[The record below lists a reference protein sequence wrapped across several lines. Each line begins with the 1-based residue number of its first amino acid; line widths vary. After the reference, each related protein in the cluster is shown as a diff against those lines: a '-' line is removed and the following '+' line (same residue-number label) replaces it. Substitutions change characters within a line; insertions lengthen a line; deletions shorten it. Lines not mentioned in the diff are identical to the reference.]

1 VNQIDNEWDLIIK
14 PKSGLLDLRLK
25 EIWKYRDLL
34 RLLVRRDFVSFYK
47 QTVLGPIWFLIQ
59 PLFTVAV
66 YMFIF
71 GRIAGMKTDNIP
83 PPLFYLSGIAAWSY
97 FSECVLKTANVF
109 RENSGIFGKVYFPRL
124 IMPLSIIVSNLV
136 KFGIQLF
143 LLIIMI
149 IYFSFNGFEVKYNY
163 FMFFLPLFILLI
175 AAFGLGIGLIVS
187 SVTTKYRDV
196 ALLLSFAITLLM
208 YTCPV
213 VYPLSSLTP
222 KFRFLVALNPLTS
235 LIEGFR
241 FIIMGYGDI
250 SFAELMYSTSFIIV
264 ILFIG
269 IIVFNKVQKN
279 FIDII

>member
-1 VNQIDNEWDLIIK
+1 MNQIDNEWDLIIK